1 MREII
6 ESAKTVE
13 EAIEKGC
20 QSLGLEREN
29 CDFEIITL
37 PKKGVFGF
45 GGSDAKV
52 RVYSLLPEPKKP
64 EPKKVEPKEKFEK
77 KSEPAAQNVP
87 QKKAEA
93 TKEVK
98 KPELTEKR
106 ELTADPKADEKAKR
120 AEDYLNSLLK
130 ELLGESYKLNVSV
143 TPTTATFDI
152 ETEESGV
159 IIGRRGES
167 LDAIQ
172 YLTSLA
178 ANRGDAGYYKI
189 SIDCQGYREK
199 RTIALTKLAQKM
211 AAKVLESGR
220 QCTLEPMN
228 PFERMVI
235 HAAVTEI
242 EGVASGS
249 VGEDPQRKVVITI
262 KGKPIKTFEKRGRND
277 RGGRNDRNDRG
288 GRGGRPPYKGG
299 SDRGGRRND
308 RNDRF
313 DRKPRYDDAPKPDQT
328 KREVPKSDAD
338 NVSLYGK
345 IEF

>member
-1 MREII
+1 MREVI
-6 ESAKTVE
+6 ENAKTVE
-13 EAIEKGC
+13 QAIENGC
-20 QSLGLEREN
+20 KNLGLDREN
-29 CDFEIITL
+29 CDFEIISL
-37 PKKGVFGF
+37 PKKGVFGI

-52 RVYSLLPEPKKP
+52 RVFSLLPEPKA
-64 EPKKVEPKEKFEK
+64 EPKKQESKPAEIKKEEPKKEMPKM
-77 KSEPAAQNVP
+77 AD
-87 QKKAEA
+87 AEVA
-93 TKEVK
+93 K
-98 KPELTEKR
+98 KPSVPAPKKELTP
-106 ELTADPKADEKAKR
+106 DPRAKEKAKI
-120 AEDYLNSLLK
+120 AEEYLTSVLNSLL
-130 ELLGESYKLNVSV
+130 GDGFKLNVSANE
-143 TPTTATFDI
+143 TAVNFDI

-199 RTIALTKLAQKM
+199 RTVALTKLAQKM
-211 AAKVLESGR
+211 AEKVLESGR

-249 VGEDPQRKVVITI
+249 IGEDPQRKVVITL

-277 RGGRNDRNDRG
+277 RGGRNDRNS
-288 GRGGRPPYKGG
+288 RGGRPPYNKGG
-299 SDRGGRRND
+299 DRGGR

-328 KREVPKSDAD
+328 KRETPKSDND

-345 IEF
+345 IEL